1 MSTVLPLLIV
11 AAAAIVA
18 EGEGQVSPA
27 VLTDGVLIHEVQSP
41 FQQGKTQIRVLLPTP
56 IEMKRKYPVIYVLPV
71 EAKSESRYGDG
82 LAEVQKLK
90 LQEKQ
95 PAIFVAPTFS
105 HLPWYCDH
113 PSDAAIRQETYFL
126 NVVVPFVEKTYPVTA
141 AADGRLLLGFSKSGW
156 GAWSLLLRHPE
167 RFGRAA
173 AWDAPMMTQQLGKYG
188 TGPIFG
194 TQENFEKYRITD
206 LLRAKGRSLGARK
219 RLILTGQGNFQPE
232 HGQVHAL
239 MEELKIPHEYL
250 VGEVRKHDWHSGW
263 VGEAVELLLEDRGEH

>member
-1 MSTVLPLLIV
+1 MSSVVSFIV
-11 AAAAIVA
+11 VALSALVA

-56 IEMKRKYPVIYVLPV
+56 IEMKQKYPVIYVLPV
-71 EAKSESRYGDG
+71 EAKNESRYGDG

-156 GAWSLLLRHPE
+156 GAWSLLLRNPE
-167 RFGRAA
+167 MFGRAA

-194 TQENFEKYRITD
+194 TQENFEKYRISD
-206 LLRAKGRSLGARK
+206 LLQTKGGSLGPQK
-219 RLILTGQGNFQPE
+219 QLILTGQGNFQPE
-232 HGQVHAL
+232 HERVHAL
-239 MEELKIPHEYL
+239 MEKLKIPHEYRA
-250 VGEVRKHDWHSGW
+250 GEVRKHDWHSGW
-263 VGEAVELLLEDRGEH
+263 VGEAVELLLKDGDGK